1 MPSANVIDVCKIA
14 VKTNVYPLYEVI
26 DGKYVVKRIINE
38 PVPVKEYLK
47 TQGRFKHMTGEQ
59 IQAMQARVDRQYDRL
74 MKLSQM

>member
-1 MPSANVIDVCKIA
+1 MPSANVIDVCKMA
-14 VKTNVYPLYEVI
+14 VKTNVYPLYEII
-26 DGKYVVKRIINE
+26 DGTYVMGKTIKT

-59 IQAMQARVDRQYDRL
+59 IQAMQIEVDRQYDRL